1 MLNYT
6 EAAPIPADSG
16 VGPFARRAWSSLH
29 EQPQARLTCRQ
40 FEETNLPAC
49 DAHH

>member
-29 EQPQARLTCRQ
+29 EQLQARLTCRQ